1 MGQQPGASASQQPG
15 PPPPRSPQPKPRA
28 GRRLAVG
35 LLVVVLVLA
44 GVGVVAGFLLSAP
57 SATPTPVEFEV
68 LPGWGGRQVAQE
80 LQEEGLIR
88 SSTAFTTY
96 LRVRDLDHSIGEG
109 LYDLNPAMSA
119 PEVAATLVAGGRP
132 RVVSIVVPEGWRAA
146 DIVSRLAANGVST
159 AAELAAVV
167 ADPGPEL
174 APPYLPAGRSLEG
187 YLFPAVY
194 DVPLHAT
201 AEEALGMMVRRFR
214 EELAD
219 FDIDQAGEDAPAADE
234 ATADLTD
241 LDTTGGDPTEAD
253 EESAA
258 PSESGA
264 DPSDA
269 ATTTTAS
276 TEPGTTTATPTDLA
290 AELARRGL
298 TVHSWVTLASMVQ
311 AEAASVEE
319 MGIIAGVFANRLELG
334 MPLQSDPTV
343 AYGLGKALPELS
355 AVAGDLRIDTP
366 WNTYTRDGVPAGPIG
381 NPGSEAL
388 RAVLEPER
396 YAEDGAL
403 YLYFLHGTD
412 DGEPVFRPNT
422 NLPAHNRDVETFLR
436 SQ

>member
-1 MGQQPGASASQQPG
+1 MGQQPGASTSQQPG
-15 PPPPRSPQPKPRA
+15 PPPPPRSPQPKPRA

-35 LLVVVLVLA
+35 LLVVVLVLV

-80 LQEEGLIR
+80 LHEEGLIR

-146 DIVSRLAANGVST
+146 DIVSRLAANGVSS

-219 FDIDQAGEDAPAADE
+219 FDIDQAGEDAPAAEE
-234 ATADLTD
+234 ASADMTD
-241 LDTTGGDPTEAD
+241 LGSAGADSAEAA
-253 EESAA
+253 EASAA
-258 PSESGA
+258 ASEAG
-264 DPSDA
+264 
-269 ATTTTAS
+269 TAS
-276 TEPGTTTATPTDLA
+276 TEPSTTTATPTDLA

-311 AEAASVEE
+311 AEAASVDE
-319 MGIIAGVFANRLELG
+319 MGIIAGVFANRLQLG

-412 DGEPVFRPNT
+412 GGEPVFRPNT

-436 SQ
+436 SP